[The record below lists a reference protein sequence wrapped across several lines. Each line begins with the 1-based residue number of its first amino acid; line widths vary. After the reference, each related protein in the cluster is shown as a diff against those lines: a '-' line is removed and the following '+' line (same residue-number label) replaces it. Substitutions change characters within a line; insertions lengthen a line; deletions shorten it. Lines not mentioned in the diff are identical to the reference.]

1 MTHIHL
7 SLSFYFSNFWE
18 INFPKKKHYWFQV
31 ANCLFLFFKFCEV
44 GRWVGNDDPQ
54 EDLKFGTGQRGKKKK
69 FRNCVLYFGNMLE
82 PIV

>member
-1 MTHIHL
+1 MTHIH
-7 SLSFYFSNFWE
+7 SLSVFIFRISGRF
-18 INFPKKKHYWFQV
+18 FPKKKHYWFQV
-31 ANCLFLFFKFCEV
+31 ANCLFLFFEFCEV
-44 GRWVGNDDPQ
+44 VRWVGNDHPQ